1 MNIEQLQYIIEVAK
15 TNSMSLAAQNLFVSR
30 PAISQAINS
39 LEEELQVKI
48 FERTRTGVFPTKE
61 GTKIIERAQDVIMKI
76 HLLKEEAN
84 ILAFNKK
91 RELKLAICPSLF
103 SITSELLLRYKQVH
117 PDINIEITE
126 RGSWA
131 VIKEVK
137 EKNVDMGFT
146 AAANTTIKN
155 HEGELDFDILADGNM
170 CVAVEKTSPLAEKMF
185 VTPKDLKDQSIVIYQ
200 SDSLKSL
207 FDDLKK
213 KYGSINI
220 LFISNNMELIKKAVG
235 KGVAITIFPDLS
247 LKSDPLVLSGEI
259 LLIPLIEQ
267 RLENLFYVSTW
278 SKNKHLPT
286 EAKHFLQFFK
296 TNFRSNK

>member
-1 MNIEQLQYIIEVAK
+1 MNIEQLHYIIEVAK

-39 LEEELQVKI
+39 LEEELQIKI
-48 FERTRTGVFPTKE
+48 FDRTRTGVFLTKE
-61 GTKIIERAQDVIMKI
+61 GTRIVERAQDVILKI
-76 HLLKEEAN
+76 QLLKEEAS
-84 ILAFNKK
+84 IQALNKRK
-91 RELKLAICPSLF
+91 ELKLAICPSLF

-131 VIKEVK
+131 VVKEVK

-146 AAANTTIKN
+146 AIADTTMKN
-155 HEGELDFDILADGNM
+155 NEDELDFDILADGNM
-170 CVAVEKTSPLAEKMF
+170 CVAVQQNSTLAGKKF
-185 VTPKDLKDQSIVIYQ
+185 VTPIDLKNQSIVIYQ

-259 LLIPLIEQ
+259 LLIPLVEQ
-267 RLENLFYVSTW
+267 RLENLFYTSAW
-278 SKNKHLPT
+278 SKNKHLPA

-296 TNFRSNK
+296 TNFKRS